1 MKDLHEAGLRG
12 RMPIFIAKFLINR
25 KFSVR
30 IGGTLSEIYDQEKD
44 VPQGSILAVTLFSI
58 KINSIMKCLGNGIDG
73 SLYVDDFLI
82 CYQSKQM
89 NTIERHLQLCLN
101 KIQKWAD
108 ENGFKFSKT
117 KTVSM
122 HFCNLRKLHHE
133 PTLTLNG
140 LAIPVVQEYKFLG
153 VIFDNKL
160 SFIPHIKYLKARCL
174 KALNLLKVVSRFDW
188 GADSIVL
195 LRLYR
200 ALVRSKLDYGSIVY
214 GSARKSYIGMLDTV
228 HHQGIRFSLGAFTS
242 PVESLYVEANEES
255 LYRRRERLSL
265 QYAIKLSSTPNNPT
279 FDTVFRPTY
288 SEIFAIRPNAIPT
301 FGLRIKDLIDEAN
314 INIETIRQATIPESP
329 PWQLESPLIIYG
341 LKTVKKVDT
350 NPLVFQGLFNDV
362 CKTFAWTSIHLH
374 SRAMRYPAGSGYCK

>member
-1 MKDLHEAGLRG
+1 MSGKW
-12 RMPIFIAKFLINR
+12 NR
-25 KFSVR
+25 WF
-30 IGGTLSEIYDQEKD
+30 
-44 VPQGSILAVTLFSI
+44 
-58 KINSIMKCLGNGIDG
+58 
-73 SLYVDDFLI
+73 LYVDDFLI

-214 GSARKSYIGMLDTV
+214 CSV
-228 HHQGIRFSLGAFTS
+228 NHTS
-242 PVESLYVEANEES
+242 E
-255 LYRRRERLSL
+255 
-265 QYAIKLSSTPNNPT
+265 
-279 FDTVFRPTY
+279 
-288 SEIFAIRPNAIPT
+288 
-301 FGLRIKDLIDEAN
+301 
-314 INIETIRQATIPESP
+314 
-329 PWQLESPLIIYG
+329 
-341 LKTVKKVDT
+341 
-350 NPLVFQGLFNDV
+350 
-362 CKTFAWTSIHLH
+362 C
-374 SRAMRYPAGSGYCK
+374 